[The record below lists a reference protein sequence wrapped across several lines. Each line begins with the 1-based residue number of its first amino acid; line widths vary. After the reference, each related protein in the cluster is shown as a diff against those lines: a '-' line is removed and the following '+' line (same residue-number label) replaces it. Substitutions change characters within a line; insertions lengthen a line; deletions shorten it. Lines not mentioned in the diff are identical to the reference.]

1 MRKTLIIYTFL
12 LFLFASSRLTAQV
25 GDHRN
30 DFAIGINAGYTLNSM
45 MFDPTIQQ
53 KMKGAPT
60 FGFTAR
66 YTCEKY
72 FKSLCS
78 IQMEVNYANLG
89 WEEEIETSSDTY
101 KRDINYLQIPV
112 LARMGWGYEQRGA
125 LFYIVAG
132 PQLGFYI
139 SDKEHKGGAF
149 DDNTLNLRPGHVIQ
163 QYGMPI
169 KNKFEYG
176 ITAGA
181 GIEVNTKIGHFLLE
195 GRYYY
200 GLSDIFGNG
209 KKDVFGRSA
218 NGTIVIKASY
228 LFDIIKTKRLQQAKK

>member
-1 MRKTLIIYTFL
+1 MKKTYIILFTFL
-12 LFLFASSRLTAQV
+12 LFVAQHTTAQI

-30 DFAIGINAGYTLNSM
+30 DLAIGINGGYTLNSV
-45 MFDPTIQQ
+45 MFNPSILQ

-60 FGFTAR
+60 LGFTAR

-89 WEEEIETSSDTY
+89 WEENIETSSDTY
-101 KRDINYLQIPV
+101 KRDINYIQVPL

-132 PQLGFYI
+132 PQVGFCI
-139 SDKEHKGGAF
+139 SEKGHKGGLF
-149 DDNTLNLRPGHVIQ
+149 DESTLNLRPGLIYQ
-163 QYGMPI
+163 QYDMPV

-181 GIEVNTKIGHFLLE
+181 GLEINTKIGHFFVE

-218 NGTIVIKASY
+218 NGTIVIKAGY
-228 LFDIIKTKRLQQAKK
+228 LFDIVKTKR